1 MKYIREIMILA
12 VCLMTLGFSIS
23 VLFGIWCMYQ
33 EGIREYRDL
42 QELVEEEDETEEDGS
57 HAGQK

>member
-1 MKYIREIMILA
+1 
-12 VCLMTLGFSIS
+12 MTLGFSIS